1 MFKAPFSF
9 DGRIRRIEY
18 FLSGIV
24 GGIVF
29 SIAWALG
36 IGTFILG
43 AGMGSAGGSVFG
55 LLIGLAALVASMWFS
70 LAQGVKRLHDLD
82 KSGWLILLMFV
93 PIVNALFGLYMLFA
107 DGTVGP
113 NQYGE
118 DPKNRMPYQAQPSS
132 VNVTVNVA
140 REEVKVEKLTD
151 ECSQDILKLI
161 YNFQDI
167 LVQVTEKNEP
177 SILARYLIDLAK
189 AYSSFYNENKIIV
202 EDKEVQNARVYLTYA
217 TSEVLKQGAKLL
229 GIEMPEKM

>member
-118 DPKNRMPYQAQPSS
+118 DPKCRIKHS
-132 VNVTVNVA
+132 
-140 REEVKVEKLTD
+140 
-151 ECSQDILKLI
+151 
-161 YNFQDI
+161 
-167 LVQVTEKNEP
+167 
-177 SILARYLIDLAK
+177 
-189 AYSSFYNENKIIV
+189 
-202 EDKEVQNARVYLTYA
+202 
-217 TSEVLKQGAKLL
+217 LL
-229 GIEMPEKM
+229 R

>member
-9 DGRIRRIEY
+9 DGRISRIEY

-140 REEVKVEKLTD
+140 REEVKVEKPV
-151 ECSQDILKLI
+151 EAAPA
-161 YNFQDI
+161 
-167 LVQVTEKNEP
+167 VEEEKAE
-177 SILARYLIDLAK
+177 
-189 AYSSFYNENKIIV
+189 
-202 EDKEVQNARVYLTYA
+202 
-217 TSEVLKQGAKLL
+217 
-229 GIEMPEKM
+229 

>member
-118 DPKNRMPYQAQPSS
+118 DPKKRMPYQAQPSS

-140 REEVKVEKLTD
+140 REEVKVEKPV
-151 ECSQDILKLI
+151 EAAPA
-161 YNFQDI
+161 
-167 LVQVTEKNEP
+167 VEEEKAE
-177 SILARYLIDLAK
+177 
-189 AYSSFYNENKIIV
+189 
-202 EDKEVQNARVYLTYA
+202 
-217 TSEVLKQGAKLL
+217 
-229 GIEMPEKM
+229 

>member
-118 DPKNRMPYQAQPSS
+118 DPKNRMRIKHS
-132 VNVTVNVA
+132 
-140 REEVKVEKLTD
+140 
-151 ECSQDILKLI
+151 
-161 YNFQDI
+161 
-167 LVQVTEKNEP
+167 
-177 SILARYLIDLAK
+177 
-189 AYSSFYNENKIIV
+189 
-202 EDKEVQNARVYLTYA
+202 
-217 TSEVLKQGAKLL
+217 LL
-229 GIEMPEKM
+229 R

>member
-107 DGTVGP
+107 DLTNMVKIRKTVCRI
-113 NQYGE
+113 
-118 DPKNRMPYQAQPSS
+118 KHS
-132 VNVTVNVA
+132 
-140 REEVKVEKLTD
+140 
-151 ECSQDILKLI
+151 
-161 YNFQDI
+161 
-167 LVQVTEKNEP
+167 
-177 SILARYLIDLAK
+177 
-189 AYSSFYNENKIIV
+189 
-202 EDKEVQNARVYLTYA
+202 
-217 TSEVLKQGAKLL
+217 LL
-229 GIEMPEKM
+229 R

>member
-70 LAQGVKRLHDLD
+70 LAQGVKRLHDL
-82 KSGWLILLMFV
+82 LMFV

-140 REEVKVEKLTD
+140 REEVKVEKPV
-151 ECSQDILKLI
+151 EAAPA
-161 YNFQDI
+161 
-167 LVQVTEKNEP
+167 VEEEKAE
-177 SILARYLIDLAK
+177 
-189 AYSSFYNENKIIV
+189 
-202 EDKEVQNARVYLTYA
+202 
-217 TSEVLKQGAKLL
+217 
-229 GIEMPEKM
+229 

>member
-29 SIAWALG
+29 SIAWVLG

-107 DGTVGP
+107 DGTVGH

-140 REEVKVEKLTD
+140 REEVKVEKPV
-151 ECSQDILKLI
+151 EAAPA
-161 YNFQDI
+161 
-167 LVQVTEKNEP
+167 VEEEKAE
-177 SILARYLIDLAK
+177 
-189 AYSSFYNENKIIV
+189 
-202 EDKEVQNARVYLTYA
+202 
-217 TSEVLKQGAKLL
+217 
-229 GIEMPEKM
+229 

>member
-113 NQYGE
+113 NPYGA

-140 REEVKVEKLTD
+140 REEVKVEK
-151 ECSQDILKLI
+151 
-161 YNFQDI
+161 
-167 LVQVTEKNEP
+167 P
-177 SILARYLIDLAK
+177 
-189 AYSSFYNENKIIV
+189 V
-202 EDKEVQNARVYLTYA
+202 EAAPAVEEERA
-217 TSEVLKQGAKLL
+217 E
-229 GIEMPEKM
+229 

>member
-113 NQYGE
+113 NQYVE

-140 REEVKVEKLTD
+140 REEVKVEKPV
-151 ECSQDILKLI
+151 EAAPA
-161 YNFQDI
+161 
-167 LVQVTEKNEP
+167 VEEEKAE
-177 SILARYLIDLAK
+177 
-189 AYSSFYNENKIIV
+189 
-202 EDKEVQNARVYLTYA
+202 
-217 TSEVLKQGAKLL
+217 
-229 GIEMPEKM
+229 

>member
-118 DPKNRMPYQAQPSS
+118 DPKKPYAVSS
-132 VNVTVNVA
+132 TAFFGKCNG
-140 REEVKVEKLTD
+140 
-151 ECSQDILKLI
+151 ECCKRRSK
-161 YNFQDI
+161 
-167 LVQVTEKNEP
+167 
-177 SILARYLIDLAK
+177 S
-189 AYSSFYNENKIIV
+189 
-202 EDKEVQNARVYLTYA
+202 
-217 TSEVLKQGAKLL
+217 
-229 GIEMPEKM
+229 

>member
-113 NQYGE
+113 NPYGE

-140 REEVKVEKLTD
+140 REEVKVEKPV
-151 ECSQDILKLI
+151 EAAPA
-161 YNFQDI
+161 
-167 LVQVTEKNEP
+167 VEEEKAE
-177 SILARYLIDLAK
+177 
-189 AYSSFYNENKIIV
+189 
-202 EDKEVQNARVYLTYA
+202 
-217 TSEVLKQGAKLL
+217 
-229 GIEMPEKM
+229 